1 VGIVTKVGNQVTPC
15 DLCPHRSRK
24 RLREFSADELH
35 FIKTF
40 KIDELHLQPGTTFL
54 QQGTASDHL
63 FTVLRGWAIRYTM
76 LEDGR
81 RQILNYA
88 LPADLIGLQGSVL
101 GQMEHSVEALT
112 EVTLCVFSRRKLWEL
127 YSRFPSLGFDVTWLA
142 AREEQL
148 LDSGL
153 LNIGRRTALER
164 TAYLLLQLFVRA
176 EEAGLTQ
183 NGSIQFPFTQQHLAD
198 TLGMSLVHTNKTL
211 KRLFAT
217 GAVRWKDRVFTIV
230 DRDILIETA
239 GENVVLHPA
248 RPFL

>member
-1 VGIVTKVGNQVTPC
+1 
-15 DLCPHRSRK
+15 
-24 RLREFSADELH
+24 
-35 FIKTF
+35 
-40 KIDELHLQPGTTFL
+40 
-54 QQGTASDHL
+54 
-63 FTVLRGWAIRYTM
+63 
-76 LEDGR
+76 
-81 RQILNYA
+81 
-88 LPADLIGLQGSVL
+88 
-101 GQMEHSVEALT
+101 
-112 EVTLCVFSRRKLWEL
+112 
-127 YSRFPSLGFDVTWLA
+127 
-142 AREEQL
+142 L

-217 GAVRWKDRVFTIV
+217 GTVRWKDRVFTII
-230 DRDILIETA
+230 DRDALIDTA